1 MNKTIGEILT
11 PKPEAR
17 PRIYAYSIAD
27 KAHAKAPTAR
37 PNPSPGHRPGYSNRN
52 PNPALKGRLIHH
64 QQNHMQNGFR
74 RFGSPFHHQQTQM
87 QYGFRRFVSPFQGC
101 LILFVPVPRALP
113 RAFMECPFGAET
125 VAPTARPNPS
135 PGHRPGYSNRNP
147 NPALK
152 GRLIPCLNLSR
163 VSTSILSSAPSTAS
177 NSLPMQ
183 YGIRCTPTWPPCSKT
198 WAAILCSSTPWRIMF
213 TFFLNFPAPYR
224 SARRWKRSKN
234 PLPNGLKRRGMNLL
248 TLRGR
253 QVMVPLPSVNPTLP
267 PSANTLRT
275 NRNTTAKKHF
285 RRNTVCS
292 LKGMGWCLMNDMSG
306 IERQNGSPFQG
317 CWILFVPFPRALP
330 WAGISRPVGA
340 NLIETTQRDRKR

>member
-1 MNKTIGEILT
+1 MNKTIAEILT
-11 PKPEAR
+11 PMPETR
-17 PRIYAYSIAD
+17 PRIYAYSIDD

-37 PNPSPGHRPGYSNRN
+37 PNPSPGQRPGYSNRN
-52 PNPALKGRLIHH
+52 PTPALKGRLIHH
-64 QQNHMQNGFR
+64 QQNQMQNGFR
-74 RFGSPFHHQQTQM
+74 RFGSPF
-87 QYGFRRFVSPFQGC
+87 QGC
-101 LILFVPVPRALP
+101 WILLVPVPRALP

-135 PGHRPGYSNRNP
+135 PGQRPGYSNRNP
-147 NPALK
+147 TPALK
-152 GRLIPCLNLSR
+152 GRPIPCLNLLR
-163 VSTSILSSAPSTAS
+163 VSTSILSSVPSTAS
-177 NSLPMQ
+177 TSLPMQ

-292 LKGMGWCLMNDMSG
+292 LKSMGWCLMNDMSG

-317 CWILFVPFPRALP
+317 CWILFVPVPRALP

-340 NLIETTQRDRKR
+340 ISSRPPRKTASDE